1 MKLDSIRYKYELSN
15 ISNATLI
22 RALKSRGI
30 RFFIAATKEEVSN
43 TLASYRQEFCE
54 ERLSKVERELLITR
68 FSDKLHYRY
77 RYSKKRHRIL
87 RKIGRIYRY
96 KANCIRRIQGKQIPK
111 NKKDNNNPN
120 KIEEEGKAIYFWYTV
135 GIDFKSKLHFY
146 EVLAKNSKIDTKS
159 YKKLILCN
167 IIKKE

>member
-1 MKLDSIRYKYELSN
+1 MKLDSVRYKYKLSN

-30 RFFIAATKEEVSN
+30 RFFITATKEEVSN
-43 TLASYRQEFCE
+43 TLASYRQEFYK

-68 FSDKLHYRY
+68 FSDKLYYRY

-96 KANCIRRIQGKQIPK
+96 KANCIRRI
-111 NKKDNNNPN
+111 
-120 KIEEEGKAIYFWYTV
+120 
-135 GIDFKSKLHFY
+135 
-146 EVLAKNSKIDTKS
+146 
-159 YKKLILCN
+159 
-167 IIKKE
+167 